1 MHMISRY
8 RVTHKGLKETDE
20 KATWISVTNATIEEK
35 KALADK
41 LNLPVEAIEA
51 QALPE
56 EVTHLNVFDT
66 HSGEEVMVDTLIHY
80 KKQEEGE
87 VEKGL
92 IPVTFLLVDNTL
104 VTITQ
109 RKEDEVKYL
118 IEDKIKGESS
128 PEELLLTYLLHVYGE
143 YMEEL
148 KRQKQLIDRVYTQAK
163 DSMERTLLIELTD
176 IERNLVYLEQ
186 TLLDQNETVRMVL
199 KQKRFEP
206 LNGEDW
212 REKAIDEQAH
222 YPKVKAGKLNK
233 VTVRMETALKMVRLY
248 RELVNSTSGLISDMM
263 DNKLNNIMEQLQ
275 TISLILTVP
284 MMIFS
289 LWGINTGGLIGR
301 GQSWGSAAVVLL
313 AVLLGVFTWIWLD
326 RKEF

>member
-1 MHMISRY
+1 MLENH
-8 RVTHKGLKETDE
+8 
-20 KATWISVTNATIEEK
+20 
-35 KALADK
+35 
-41 LNLPVEAIEA
+41 
-51 QALPE
+51 Q
-56 EVTHLNVFDT
+56 
-66 HSGEEVMVDTLIHY
+66 GEEVMIDTLIHY
-80 KKQEEGE
+80 KKQPNGE

-92 IPVTFLLVDNTL
+92 IPISFLLIDDTL
-104 VTITQ
+104 ITIT
-109 RKEDEVKYL
+109 RSEEDEVKQL
-118 IEDKIKGESS
+118 IEKKIHGEES
-128 PEELLLTYLLHVYGE
+128 PEQLLMIYLLSVYGE

-148 KRQKQLIDRVYTQAK
+148 KRQKQAIDQVYAQAK

-186 TLLDQNETVRMVL
+186 TLIDQNETVEMVL
-199 KQKRFEP
+199 KQKRFQTLTEKEWMEKVYQDEGKRAP
-206 LNGEDW
+206 QLKED
-212 REKAIDEQAH
+212 H
-222 YPKVKAGKLNK
+222 VHK

-301 GQSWGSAAVVLL
+301 GVPWGSAAVVLL
-313 AVLLGVFTWIWLD
+313 AILLGIATWIWLD

>member
-1 MHMISRY
+1 MISRY
-8 RVTHKGLKETDE
+8 QVTHEGLKETKE
-20 KATWISVTNATIEEK
+20 KPTWISVTNATIEEK
-35 KALADK
+35 KRLASE

-80 KKQEEGE
+80 KKQENGE

-92 IPVTFLLVDNTL
+92 IPVTFLLIDHTL
-104 VTITQ
+104 VTIT
-109 RKEDEVKYL
+109 RREEDEVKFL
-118 IEDKIKGESS
+118 IEDKIKADSS
-128 PEELLLTYLLHVYGE
+128 PEELLITYLLYVYGE

-148 KRQKQLIDRVYTQAK
+148 KRQKQQIDRVYSRAK
-163 DSMERTLLIELTD
+163 DSMERKLLIELTD

-199 KQKRFEP
+199 EQKKFEP
-206 LNGEDW
+206 LGEEKW
-212 REKAIDEQAH
+212 KEKAIDQKDFAS
-222 YPKVKAGKLNK
+222 KVRAGKLNK

-301 GQSWGSAAVVLL
+301 EQPWGSAAVVLL
-313 AVLLGVFTWIWLD
+313 AVVLGILTWIWLD